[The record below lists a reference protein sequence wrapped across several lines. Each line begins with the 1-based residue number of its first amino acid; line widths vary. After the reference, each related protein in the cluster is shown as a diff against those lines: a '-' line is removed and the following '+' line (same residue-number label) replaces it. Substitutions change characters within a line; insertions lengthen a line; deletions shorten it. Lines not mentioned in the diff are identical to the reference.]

1 MTLPNEQEQ
10 TMTDEKHENL
20 DETNDLPVDGTE
32 PNEAPEEPGD
42 DNDGTEDGSSELA
55 KVRREA
61 AGHRKR
67 LREAEAERD
76 AVTEQRDALAAAVLS
91 EALRGTRLTP
101 ELFAA
106 EGRAVEEFLGEDGLD
121 ADALSAAV
129 RDAAKK
135 YGVWGSRSPHTG
147 TGAERPPKGKNWSD
161 VLAK

>member
-1 MTLPNEQEQ
+1 MTLTDERN
-10 TMTDEKHENL
+10 TMTDEKHENGP
-20 DETNDLPVDGTE
+20 ESNDLPVDGTE

-42 DNDGTEDGSSELA
+42 GEDGTESDTPAVSKL
-55 KVRREA
+55 RREA
-61 AGHRKR
+61 AGHRAK

-76 AVTEQRDALAAAVLS
+76 VLAQQRDALAAAVLS
-91 EALRGTRLTP
+91 EALRGTRLTA

-121 ADALSAAV
+121 AEGLRGAV

-147 TGAERPPKGKNWSD
+147 TGAERPPKGKSWSD